1 MTFQTLYTYIF
12 SEKIN
17 PVILAQ
23 MLEELGVNQDGI
35 QSIVEY
41 IMYTSWNTNP
51 AILKQM
57 IDEYTDTTAVV
68 DEAIVGIS
76 TAGEEPEVIE

>member
-12 SEKIN
+12 SEKTN
-17 PVILAQ
+17 PVILTQ
-23 MLEELGVNQDGI
+23 MLKELGVNQDGI

-41 IMYTSWNTNP
+41 VMYTSWNTNP

-57 IDEYTDTTAVV
+57 ISENSSATATVGN
-68 DEAIVGIS
+68 AIVGVS
-76 TAGEEPEVIE
+76 AVG

>member
-1 MTFQTLYTYIF
+1 MTFQVLYTYIF

-17 PVILAQ
+17 PVILTQ
-23 MLEELGVNQDGI
+23 MLKELGVNQDGI

-41 IMYTSWNTNP
+41 VMYTSWNTNP

-57 IDEYTDTTAVV
+57 IGENSSATATVGNAVV
-68 DEAIVGIS
+68 GVSTVG
-76 TAGEEPEVIE
+76 

>member
-17 PVILAQ
+17 PAILTQ
-23 MLEELGVNQDGI
+23 MLKELGVNQDGI

-41 IMYTSWNTNP
+41 VMYTSWNTNP

-57 IDEYTDTTAVV
+57 ISENSSATATVG
-68 DEAIVGIS
+68 DAIVGVS
-76 TAGEEPEVIE
+76 AVG

>member
-1 MTFQTLYTYIF
+1 MTFQTLCTYIF

-17 PVILAQ
+17 PVILTQ

-35 QSIVEY
+35 QLIIEY
-41 IMYTSWNTNP
+41 VMYTTWNTNP

-57 IDEYTDTTAVV
+57 IEENSSQGGEARV
-68 DEAIVGIS
+68 DSAIVGTSI
-76 TAGEEPEVIE
+76 AA

>member
-1 MTFQTLYTYIF
+1 
-12 SEKIN
+12 
-17 PVILAQ
+17 

-41 IMYTSWNTNP
+41 VMYTSWNTNP

-57 IDEYTDTTAVV
+57 IDEKQDTTAVV
-68 DEAIVGIS
+68 DSAVVGTS
-76 TAGEEPEVIE
+76 TAA

>member
-1 MTFQTLYTYIF
+1 MTFQKLCEYIYL
-12 SEKIN
+12 EKIN
-17 PVILAQ
+17 PAILAQ
-23 MLEELGVNQDGI
+23 MLKELSIKEDKI
-35 QSIVEY
+35 QLIVEY

-68 DEAIVGIS
+68 DEAIVGTN